1 MEKFFE
7 WLRSFLAR
15 FLPKGIMRIA
25 EPFLS
30 VQFFTFLVIGVIN
43 TLSTTVIATILD
55 FITGAVFSP
64 DMILLLERYSVTFI
78 IGYVLSL
85 VVSFLLNSHFT
96 FREKPTLK
104 KFIKFPVSY
113 IPNFVIQYL
122 LVWIFTALNWN
133 RTLAYLIAAVC
144 ALPITF
150 LVMKLFV
157 FKKKNEK

>member
-1 MEKFFE
+1 MEKFFA
-7 WLRSFLAR
+7 WLRSFLGR
-15 FLPKGIMRIA
+15 FLPERLVRFL

-43 TLSTTVIATILD
+43 TLSTTVIATVLD
-55 FITGAVFSP
+55 LISGAAF
-64 DMILLLERYSVTFI
+64 DENMLILLESYNVTFI

-85 VVSFLLNSHFT
+85 AISFLLNSRFT
-96 FREKPTLK
+96 FHEKPTLK
-104 KFIKFPVSY
+104 KFVKFPVSY

-122 LVWIFTALNWN
+122 LVWLFTALDWN

-157 FKKKNEK
+157 FREKKES